1 MCPPQHA
8 NLREALGVA
17 GLPPTAWQAE
27 LAIPNVFNRLL
38 IYRGDLVHAATSY
51 FGSDLKSKRLTVVF
65 FWRAS

>member
-17 GLPPTAWQAE
+17 GLPPSAWKAD
-27 LAIPNVFNRLL
+27 LAIPNVFNRL
-38 IYRGDLVHAATSY
+38 IADPGDLVHAATSY
-51 FGSDLKSKRLTVVF
+51 FGSEKKSKRLTVVF